1 MDTKQR
7 SIACLDSGD
16 SRFPI
21 RRLDKLL
28 RSLAHDILDYRDRL
42 SGWKLH
48 RKEFLDDAGKNREF
62 HVTES
67 EAKLR
72 NILVHAY
79 ETSPYYR
86 KAWEAIGFR
95 PSVVFNLD
103 DLQQLPFLTKDII
116 REQKALL
123 LSERFQRHELDI
135 SATGG
140 TTGTQTSFYMN
151 HACMISR
158 VGRQRGILELCGY
171 RCGMRRAL
179 VWGVHSDLPLQDVR
193 GNFKQWFRQYA
204 SNQET
209 LCCAVM
215 NDQMMMDYHSRLL
228 RFRPE
233 VLYGYPSALTQLGR
247 FIQDRGL
254 EPILVNTIITTAERL
269 SGANRRQLNRLFGG
283 EVFNL
288 YCTREHGCIGFECER
303 HHGLHIDTGSIYMEI
318 IKDGQRVM
326 PGQPGEIV
334 ITDLFN
340 YGMPFIRSR
349 TGDMGMYSQRP
360 CDCGSPLPLL
370 KELHGRSSDLVYR
383 PDGSVVPGLM
393 LTDLFTDLPSI
404 RFAQFVQDNVKQLDV
419 LLVVTEAFSEQVQ
432 TVVARQVCEIMGN
445 EIEIR
450 IKLVNDI
457 SRNPRSG
464 KIEELICKVD
474 PRKVWDSLGTEA

>member
-1 MDTKQR
+1 MVLR
-7 SIACLDSGD
+7 GD
-16 SRFPI
+16 SMMI
-21 RRLDKLL
+21 DALRRLDRLA
-28 RSLAHDILDYRDRL
+28 RSLAHDILCRRDKQ
-42 SGWKLH
+42 SGWKLY
-48 RKEFLDDAGKNREF
+48 RKAFLESISTERESLARD
-62 HVTES
+62 T

-72 NILVHAY
+72 NLLIHAH

-86 KAWEAIGFR
+86 MAWESIGFR
-95 PSVVFNLD
+95 PSVGFKSD
-103 DLQQLPFLTKDII
+103 DLQQLSFLTKDII

-123 LSERFQRHELDI
+123 VSKRFQRHELDI
-135 SATGG
+135 SSTGG

-171 RCGMRRAL
+171 RVGMRRAL
-179 VWGVHSDLPLQDVR
+179 VWGVHSDLPPQNVR
-193 GNFKQWFRQYA
+193 GNFKQRFRRYA

-209 LCCAVM
+209 LCCTVM
-215 NDQMMMDYHSRLL
+215 NDQMMMDYHARLL

-233 VLYGYPSALTQLGR
+233 VLYGYPSALAQLGR
-247 FIQDRGL
+247 FIHDRGL

-269 SGANRRQLNRLFGG
+269 SDANRRQLNRLFGA

-303 HHGLHIDTGSIYMEI
+303 HRGLHIDTGNIHMEI
-318 IKDGQRVM
+318 IKDGQRVE

-334 ITDLFN
+334 ITDLLN

-349 TGDMGMYSQRP
+349 TGDMGMYSQQP

-404 RFAQFVQDNVKQLDV
+404 RFAQFVQENVKRLDV

-432 TVVARQVCEIMGN
+432 TEVVRQVREIMGN
-445 EIEIR
+445 KIEIR

-474 PRKVWDSLGTEA
+474 PQKAWNSLETEA